1 MTLDVLVHHQEYSLA
16 HDCEMNYSCIDY
28 EPYKDEKLVVDDL
41 SDDRNFVPDDHI
53 LGELVEVVACG
64 HSNMAALNEDRIR
77 PSAVVPSVAV
87 PFDFVELVAAGVVAV
102 VLLASVELVAA
113 VNIVDFV
120 AFVGVE
126 VVEYF
131 AVVEYFVVGDSTNI
145 AGVEIVPS
153 LVALVTFAAVTWAAV
168 TWVVVTFEA
177 VTLGAVTFVVVAFGV
192 AIFGAVTFEGEPYVD
207 IHLGLAQQLIDL
219 NLQLTYLKSCE
230 VDSTLTPSSILD
242 LSEFDLQVS
251 DLPRVV

>member
-1 MTLDVLVHHQEYSLA
+1 MTLDVLVHHQEYFLV

-41 SDDRNFVPDDHI
+41 SDDHNFVLDDHI

-77 PSAVVPSVAV
+77 PSVVV

-120 AFVGVE
+120 AFVGV
-126 VVEYF
+126 VL
-131 AVVEYFVVGDSTNI
+131 NI
-145 AGVEIVPS
+145 L
-153 LVALVTFAAVTWAAV
+153 LV
-168 TWVVVTFEA
+168 
-177 VTLGAVTFVVVAFGV
+177 
-192 AIFGAVTFEGEPYVD
+192 
-207 IHLGLAQQLIDL
+207 Q
-219 NLQLTYLKSCE
+219 
-230 VDSTLTPSSILD
+230 
-242 LSEFDLQVS
+242 
-251 DLPRVV
+251 

>member
-1 MTLDVLVHHQEYSLA
+1 MTLDVLVHHQEYSLV

-28 EPYKDEKLVVDDL
+28 EPYKDEKLVADDL
-41 SDDRNFVPDDHI
+41 SDDHNFVLDDHI

-64 HSNMAALNEDRIR
+64 HSNMVVLNEDRIH
-77 PSAVVPSVAV
+77 PSVVVPSAAV
-87 PFDFVELVAAGVVAV
+87 PFDSVELVVAGVAAVA
-102 VLLASVELVAA
+102 LLASAELVAA
-113 VNIVDFV
+113 VNMIDFV
-120 AFVGVE
+120 AFAGVV

-131 AVVEYFVVGDSTNI
+131 AVVEHFVVGDSTSI
-145 AGVEIVPS
+145 AGVEIVSS
-153 LVALVTFAAVTWAAV
+153 LVALVTFAAVTS
-168 TWVVVTFEA
+168 VVVTFEA

-207 IHLGLAQQLIDL
+207 IHLDLAQQLIDL

-242 LSEFDLQVS
+242 LSEFDLQV
-251 DLPRVV
+251 